1 MTTAGPSPWTPRR
14 SLRVASLFFGGVLV
28 IWVAGSV
35 LDLGDGQTWDRTK
48 QRYAWLVEKDGFD
61 VNDFG
66 FYRVAHETH
75 PRQFQRIVMLRGVMP
90 SVLLGVTFGVFA
102 LGWSAQ
108 PRPSAE
114 DEGAGWSGRRMN

>member
-1 MTTAGPSPWTPRR
+1 MTTVGPSPWTPRR
-14 SLRVASLFFGGVLV
+14 TLRWTSVILGGALA
-28 IWVAGSV
+28 IWTAGSV

-48 QRYAWLVEKDGFD
+48 RRYAWLAEKEGFD
-61 VNDFG
+61 VNEFG

-75 PRQFQRIVMLRGVMP
+75 PKQFRQIVILRGVMP

-108 PRPSAE
+108 PRTPSGTQQTP
-114 DEGAGWSGRRMN
+114 DS